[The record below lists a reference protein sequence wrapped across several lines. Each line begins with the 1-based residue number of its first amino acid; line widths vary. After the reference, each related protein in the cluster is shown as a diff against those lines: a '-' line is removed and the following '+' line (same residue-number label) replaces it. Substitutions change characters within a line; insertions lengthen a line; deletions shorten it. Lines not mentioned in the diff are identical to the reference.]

1 MNNYSSIKEYL
12 NKVKQLSDQLKAK
25 KLELPK
31 QVIIAW
37 VLNNLTESYDGF
49 VAMVCRGK
57 GRVLYV
63 VEGKDALF
71 YERCVGSPDLIAK
84 VGLPSPFYI
93 IG

>member
-1 MNNYSSIKEYL
+1 MMSNRPPRTVLMYRWKVDGPLVRPNRSTFHL
-12 NKVKQLSDQLKAK
+12 NEPYRVRK
-25 KLELPK
+25 
-31 QVIIAW
+31 
-37 VLNNLTESYDGF
+37 
-49 VAMVCRGK
+49 VCRGK

>member
-1 MNNYSSIKEYL
+1 MGRGVDIRTG
-12 NKVKQLSDQLKAK
+12 VGTRVDAG
-25 KLELPK
+25 
-31 QVIIAW
+31 A
-37 VLNNLTESYDGF
+37 G
-49 VAMVCRGK
+49 CRGK

-71 YERCVGSPDLIAK
+71 YERCVGSPHLIAK